1 MTRQTAQNHAQT
13 SNRPAPPN
21 APSQKPGN
29 KSGGGRGNNP
39 PRPKSD
45 SAPRDIGAYIKNG
58 WWS

>member
-29 KSGGGRGNNP
+29 KSGGGRSNNP

-45 SAPRDIGAYIKNG
+45 SAGR
-58 WWS
+58 